1 MHTDG
6 FIIYIKTEDFYIDI
20 SGDVKKW
27 FDTSNYSEDDK
38 RSLPRGMNKN
48 IIGLMK
54 HELGGKIMI
63 VLLLL
68 DQKHIL
74 T

>member
-6 FIIYIKTEDFYIDI
+6 FIIHIKTEDFYIDI

>member
-27 FDTSNYSEDDK
+27 FNTSNYSEDDK